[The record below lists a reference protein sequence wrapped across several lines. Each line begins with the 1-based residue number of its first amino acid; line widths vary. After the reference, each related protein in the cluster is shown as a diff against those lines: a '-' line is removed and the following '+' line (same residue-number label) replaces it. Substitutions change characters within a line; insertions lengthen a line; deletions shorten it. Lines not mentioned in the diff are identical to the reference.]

1 MAFYRGCLTV
11 DERQERSII
20 DSLPP
25 HYALEDIA
33 RFFGVFSDG
42 TRLKILS
49 ALSMKELCVADLC
62 FLLSTEQSTVSH
74 QLRLRK
80 DAGIVTCRKAGRL
93 TLYAISNPYVADV
106 MMTGARQVTRRRK

>member
-1 MAFYRGCLTV
+1 MAVYRGCLTV
-11 DERQERSII
+11 DERQERSIL

-25 HYALEDIA
+25 GGALSGIA
-33 RFFGVFSDG
+33 RFFAVFSDE

-74 QLRLRK
+74 QLRLLR
-80 DAGIVTCRKAGRL
+80 DAGIVTSRKAGRL
-93 TLYAISNPYVADV
+93 TLYAIVNPYVADV
-106 MMTGARQVTRRRK
+106 MMTGARQLRRKRG